1 MRRAMRAA
9 LVRGTTEDTPVT
21 RYPPRQD
28 FSIGEKAALSRLIS
42 EDDILRMAAITG
54 DFNPVHIDEEY
65 AAQTRFK
72 GRIAHGVFSS
82 GLISAVLGMHLPG
95 PGAIYLKQSL
105 QFLHPL
111 RAGDMLTAEVEVIA
125 WRAEKRIITLK
136 TRSLNQHGTDLADG
150 EAVLLV
156 G

>member
-1 MRRAMRAA
+1 M
-9 LVRGTTEDTPVT
+9 T

-28 FSIGEKAALSRLIS
+28 FSVGEKAALSRLIS

-65 AAQTRFK
+65 AALTRFK

-95 PGAIYLKQSL
+95 PGAVYLKQSL
-105 QFLHPL
+105 KFLYPL
-111 RAGDMLTAEVEVIA
+111 RPGDVLTAEVEVID
-125 WRAEKRIITLK
+125 WRAEKRIITLT
-136 TRSLNQHGTDLADG
+136 TRSSNQDGTGIAEG
-150 EAVLLV
+150 EAVLLA

>member
-1 MRRAMRAA
+1 MR
-9 LVRGTTEDTPVT
+9 VT
-21 RYPPRQD
+21 RYPPRHD
-28 FSIGEKAALSRLIS
+28 FSIGEKATLSRLIS

-65 AAQTRFK
+65 AAMTRFK

-95 PGAIYLKQSL
+95 PGAVYLRQSL

-111 RAGDMLTAEVEVIA
+111 RPGDVLTAEVEVIA
-125 WRAEKRIITLK
+125 WRAEKRIITLQ
-136 TRSLNQHGTDLADG
+136 TRSSNQDGTGIAEG
-150 EAVLLV
+150 EAVLLA

>member
-1 MRRAMRAA
+1 MT
-9 LVRGTTEDTPVT
+9 G
-21 RYPPRQD
+21 YPSRSD
-28 FSIGEKAALSRLIS
+28 FQIGEKASLSRVIS

-54 DFNPVHIDEEY
+54 DYNPVHIDEAY
-65 AAQTRFK
+65 ASLTRFK

-105 QFLHPL
+105 DFLYPV
-111 RAGDMLTAEVEVIA
+111 RAGDCLTAEVEVIA

-136 TRSLNQHGTDLADG
+136 TRSQNQHGRGIADG

>member
-1 MRRAMRAA
+1 M
-9 LVRGTTEDTPVT
+9 TQ
-21 RYPPRQD
+21 YPPRQD
-28 FSIGEKAALSRLIS
+28 FTVGEKASMSRLIS
-42 EDDILRMAAITG
+42 QDDILRMAEITG

-65 AAQTRFK
+65 AAQSRFK

-105 QFLHPL
+105 QFLHPV
-111 RAGDMLTAEVEVIA
+111 RPGDTLTAEVEVTA

-136 TRSLNQHGTDLADG
+136 TRAFNQHGTDVADG
-150 EAVLLV
+150 EAVLLA

>member
-1 MRRAMRAA
+1 MQLCRMTA
-9 LVRGTTEDTPVT
+9 VST
-21 RYPPRQD
+21 YPSRNH
-28 FSIGEKAALSRLIS
+28 FTIGECASLSRLIS

-54 DFNPVHIDEEY
+54 DYNPVHLDEEY
-65 AAQTRFK
+65 ASQTRFK

-105 QFLHPL
+105 NFLYPI
-111 RAGDMLTAEVEVIA
+111 RAGDTLTAEVEVIG
-125 WRAEKRIITLK
+125 WRSEKRIITLK
-136 TRSLNQHGTDLADG
+136 TRSLNQDGRGIADG

-156 G
+156 S

>member
-1 MRRAMRAA
+1 MRAA
-9 LVRGTTEDTPVT
+9 LLRGMTEDTPVT

-65 AAQTRFK
+65 ATQTRFK